1 MRIVLTTLS
10 SLLKKI
16 RYNYSL
22 SVISVIGFFLLLA
35 ETAVLPWYTA
45 FIKSGSHQV
54 YLLSFHIL
62 FALSMPAMK
71 KIKIKNISICLIYG
85 VIFGLLISATSI
97 LIMGIVEGGISVW
110 INSLKHHGSHTLGVL
125 LFGPFVL
132 GAWLVGAL
140 ILLSIKL
147 LYIDE

>member
-1 MRIVLTTLS
+1 MARLACTPVADECCGAGVCWWSVGVSVMGLILA
-10 SLLKKI
+10 
-16 RYNYSL
+16 RY
-22 SVISVIGFFLLLA
+22 LA
-35 ETAVLPWYTA
+35 IADLAAVYPH
-45 FIKSGSHQV
+45 G
-54 YLLSFHIL
+54 
-62 FALSMPAMK
+62 MPAMK